1 MKTTRFILFFLIAF
15 IFSSCSMHFSGFSS
29 QKYTHFKK
37 KEICGEHAVNDR
49 ENSHFLQT
57 ESAKTDFVMQIRDE
71 DDPKTARVKTAI
83 QQKETIILAKDT
95 NYFELVDPTYDQ
107 FYQQLHGNLTTIH
120 RDSIPSKSLLLH
132 SEKALQS
139 GSFVQNIEELHY
151 SNSNQNHTEVT
162 QLKDTAQD
170 SKNIFNRTRL
180 KERRKW
186 PEVTKEEEKSS
197 KSAKR
202 TKLFF
207 GASVGAFALAVFALV
222 ILLLSWSAVFGFAAV
237 SLLVLSQIFSLT
249 AFVFAQ
255 KYRVEMRDKKK
266 RRRKG
271 IRLITGI
278 LFLSFYY
285 LLMLFIGFIISLF

>member
-15 IFSSCSMHFSGFSS
+15 IFSSCSMHFSGFSC
-29 QKYTHFKK
+29 QKYTHFNK
-37 KEICGEHAVNDR
+37 KEVYGEYAVNDR
-49 ENSHFLQT
+49 KNLHFAQT
-57 ESAKTDFVMQIRDE
+57 ESAKTDFEMQVRDE
-71 DDPKTARVKTAI
+71 DDPKTACVKTAI
-83 QQKETIILAKDT
+83 QRKETIILAKDT
-95 NYFELVDPTYDQ
+95 HYFELIDPTYDQ
-107 FYQQLHGNLTTIH
+107 FYQQLHGNLTVIH
-120 RDSIPSKSLLLH
+120 RDSIPSKSLILH
-132 SEKALQS
+132 SKKALQS

-180 KERRKW
+180 RERRKW
-186 PEVTKEEEKSS
+186 PEVTKEEERNS

-222 ILLLSWSAVFGFAAV
+222 IALLSWSVVFVFAAI
-237 SLLVLSQIFSLT
+237 LLFAISQIFSIT

-255 KYRVEMRDKKK
+255 KYRIEMLNKKK

-271 IRLITGI
+271 IRLITGL
-278 LFLSFYY
+278 LFLSIYY
-285 LLMLFIGFIISLF
+285 LLMLFIGFVISLF